1 MDAHKEAKG
10 HCVLEG
16 IQNSLL
22 VFLIHFS
29 FSSLC
34 AKQIEPQGSAKK
46 RLQLVSRKFRLIA
59 DG

>member
-22 VFLIHFS
+22 VFLILFS
-29 FSSLC
+29 LSSLR
-34 AKQIEPQGSAKK
+34 AKEYIVVIYG
-46 RLQLVSRKFRLIA
+46 
-59 DG
+59 DT